1 MNKLRIFVS
10 SVQRELENERIA
22 VSEIITTDPF
32 LHSYCVPVL
41 YEYEPAS
48 PHKALS
54 ECIKCVD
61 SCDIFLIL
69 IWNEYGHVENGISIT
84 HSEYKRAK
92 ENNLPILVY
101 IKNSSDVRRNEEV
114 KEKLLKEIY
123 SDGYKYKCFANYKEL
138 QTEVRSSFWPD
149 YYAFCGIQVKRKAEA
164 NHGIACPWRKS
175 DQ

>member
-22 VSEIITTDPF
+22 VSEIITTDTF
-32 LHSYCVPVL
+32 LHTHCVPIL

-48 PHKALS
+48 PDKAFL

-61 SCDIFLIL
+61 SCDIFFIL

-92 ENNLPILVY
+92 EKKIPILVY
-101 IKNSSDVRRNEEV
+101 IKNSSDLQRKEEV

-123 SDGYKYKCFANYKEL
+123 DDGYKYKCFANYKE
-138 QTEVRSSFWPD
+138 QIGRAHV
-149 YYAFCGIQVKRKAEA
+149 
-164 NHGIACPWRKS
+164 
-175 DQ
+175 